1 MSIFSN
7 VQSSIVALEA
17 DNKKFNLLIKS
28 FKSTIEENYKLDILK
43 EEMLNLLCQILS
55 NHSED
60 VLSVS
65 YSMRVNEIQSK
76 LIDILNE
83 KEKKIELSL
92 SSRETMVNSLRE
104 VIGAIYSIELLK
116 NNIHIATN
124 IEKRLL
130 DIKNN
135 TSDIENIDKK
145 VCAIKFLQDKLKIYK
160 REIKKLIKILKD
172 HKYKTEI
179 SFEEK
184 KEIYD
189 IYCKISLEDQENDN
203 HSKMFNEDIYN
214 QNKENLV
221 TDYILYFENIFIKN
235 AEAVGIKLDSYI
247 ENIEEIFFKKD
258 SKSTLI
264 NNLLEYIIQRYT
276 LQIDCYG
283 KELIQK
289 YKKSI
294 SQLKFQLSSCYKFDI
309 LTDIEKIYLDTI
321 SSESLPTYILN
332 SKYYTNIESLLFNVK
347 KEEINI
353 ETIKLN
359 DFISDL
365 NDKLYEKFD
374 PKKYLQMYEFNY
386 KYKSR
391 VIAFFRQYYLDL
403 LEESKNEIIDEYVEK
418 LEKYLSENLS
428 KTGDILTLNSDIVLM
443 DNQIECIK
451 NSIDNINK
459 NYDEFKDENLRSYM
473 KAIEKRYS
481 VKNLY
486 DSVMKSKS
494 KFIYKLKSKKT
505 IREENIEI
513 SKFLD
518 DKKINMELKK
528 SIIEELFQ
536 NNEIL
541 KEEVLE
547 KVM

>member
-17 DNKKFNLLIKS
+17 DNKKFDLLIKT
-28 FKSTIEENYKLDILK
+28 FKSTIEESYRLDILK
-43 EEMLNLLCQILS
+43 EEMLNLLCSILS

-76 LIDILNE
+76 LIDLLNE
-83 KEKKIELSL
+83 KEKKLELGL
-92 SSRETMVNSLRE
+92 KNRESMISSLRE
-104 VIGAIYSIELLK
+104 FVGTAYSIDLLK

-130 DIKNN
+130 DIKNYA
-135 TSDIENIDKK
+135 TEIENIDKK
-145 VCAIKFLQDKLKIYK
+145 LCAIKFLQDKLKIYK
-160 REIKKLIKILKD
+160 KEIKKIIKILKD

-179 SFEEK
+179 SFEDK

-189 IYCKISLEDQENDN
+189 IYCKISLEDQEKDN

-214 QNKENLV
+214 QSRENFV

-235 AEAVGIKLDSYI
+235 AETVGIKLDSYI

-264 NNLLEYIIQRYT
+264 NNLVEYIYQRYS
-276 LQIDCYG
+276 LQIDSYG
-283 KELIQK
+283 KELLQK
-289 YKKSI
+289 YKKAI
-294 SQLKFQLSSCYKFDI
+294 LQLKLQLSSCYKFDV
-309 LTDIEKIYLDTI
+309 LTDVEKIYLDI
-321 SSESLPTYILN
+321 LNSECLPTYILN
-332 SKYYTNIESLLFNVK
+332 SKYYTNIEALLFNVK
-347 KEEINI
+347 KDEIDI
-353 ETIKLN
+353 ENIKLN

-365 NDKLYEKFD
+365 NNKLYEKFD
-374 PKKYLQMYEFNY
+374 KKKYLQMYEFNY
-386 KYKSR
+386 KYKNR

-403 LEESKNEIIDEYVEK
+403 LEEAKDEIASEYAEK
-418 LEKYLSENLS
+418 LEKYLSKNLKKS
-428 KTGDILTLNSDIVLM
+428 DDILTLNSDIISL

-451 NSIDNINK
+451 DSVDNINK
-459 NYDEFKDENLRSYM
+459 NYDEFKDENLKKYIEV
-473 KAIEKRYS
+473 IEKRYS
-481 VKNLY
+481 VRNLY
-486 DSVMKSKS
+486 DKVMKSKS

-518 DKKINMELKK
+518 DKKINTQLKK
-528 SIIEELFQ
+528 SIVEDLFK

-541 KEEVLE
+541 KKEVLE